1 MTLTNLIERLKFGQI
16 VANYWVVFGVMTLL
30 IIGLV
35 LETSIV
41 SISGFG
47 EPHNSIKDVPTFGAL
62 TVICIVSQLIILY
75 FVGLKI
81 FTTKDS
87 RVRIT
92 FKSVVP
98 AEIGILIMLTIL
110 LLEVT
115 VSVQY
120 HLVLLE
126 IIFLT
131 SSITSACFM
140 ALLSYKFISWFRINK
155 SWLTLIYLAAS
166 ICLSL
171 NAIIAIAYVLDELS
185 YFNAYTGSPGIVYP
199 QPFGGYMHHGG
210 HGPVADIYTIS
221 SAMTFVLLWTGTV
234 FLLRKRSGTIRY
246 WIIMC
251 VPLLYL
257 LSQFQPLILN
267 ALLNYASTN
276 PLLFNIFYAMMA
288 DVSKPVGGI
297 LFGLAFVLVG
307 RKIQSEKV
315 KGYMIISGIGVTL
328 VVVST
333 QIQGLVT
340 ASFPPFGILTASLMG
355 LSSYLIFLGV
365 YSAAVSTSQ
374 DSKLRASIRKS
385 VEKELSFVANIADAQ
400 MENTIVE
407 RVLKT
412 SKTISQTMPKEMGIT
427 TSITDAEI
435 TEYIEEV
442 LRETHRKKSS

>member
-1 MTLTNLIERLKFGQI
+1 
-16 VANYWVVFGVMTLL
+16 
-30 IIGLV
+30 
-35 LETSIV
+35 
-41 SISGFG
+41 
-47 EPHNSIKDVPTFGAL
+47 
-62 TVICIVSQLIILY
+62 
-75 FVGLKI
+75 
-81 FTTKDS
+81 
-87 RVRIT
+87 VRIT

-98 AEIGILIMLTIL
+98 AEIGIVIMLTIL

-115 VSVQY
+115 LSVQY
-120 HLVLLE
+120 HLTLLE

-171 NAIIAIAYVLDELS
+171 NSIIAIAYVLDELS
-185 YFNAYTGSPGIVYP
+185 YTNTYTASSGIVYP

-221 SAMTFVLLWTGTV
+221 SAITFVLLWTGTV

-251 VPLLYL
+251 VPLLYF
-257 LSQFQPLILN
+257 LSQFQPVILN

-276 PLLFNIFYAMMA
+276 PLLFNIFYAMLA
-288 DVSKPVGGI
+288 DVSKPVGSI

-315 KGYMIISGIGVTL
+315 KGYMIISGIGV
-328 VVVST
+328 
-333 QIQGLVT
+333 
-340 ASFPPFGILTASLMG
+340 
-355 LSSYLIFLGV
+355 

-385 VEKELSFVANIADAQ
+385 VEKELNFVANIADAQ

-427 TSITDAEI
+427 TSTTDAEI